1 MCESMSL
8 HLYVFREL
16 FLRGT
21 FPALFVLV
29 CYYHLFILDDCF
41 LTRGK
46 KGVDLGGWRGSREK

>member
-1 MCESMSL
+1 MSL